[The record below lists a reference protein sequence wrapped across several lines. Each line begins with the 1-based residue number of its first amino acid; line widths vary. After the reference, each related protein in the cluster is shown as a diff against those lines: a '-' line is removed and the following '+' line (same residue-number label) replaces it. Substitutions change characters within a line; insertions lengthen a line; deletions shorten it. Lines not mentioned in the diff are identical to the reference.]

1 MLVYVYKSPKKAD
14 TFLYVLK
21 KNDFSDV
28 PQALRTT
35 FGTPVFV
42 MVIPLN
48 KRPKLAQVDK
58 QTLLDELNQKG
69 FYLQLP
75 PPPEDLLKAH
85 KASQTTEPE

>member
-1 MLVYVYKSPKKAD
+1 MLVYVYKSSKKAD

-35 FGTPVFV
+35 FGTPTFI

-48 KRPKLAQVDK
+48 KRPKLGSVDK
-58 QTLLDELNQKG
+58 QTLIDELNQKG

-75 PPPEDLLKAH
+75 PPPEDLLKVH
-85 KASQTTEPE
+85 KANQRNESE